1 MVAEGHIT
9 LGWGWCGVGLSLLRV
24 GNLVVLQVM
33 VEVAALL
40 VLVLGWTWLR

>member
-9 LGWGWCGVGLSLLRV
+9 LCLGQCGLGV
-24 GNLVVLQVM
+24 GNLVALQVK

-40 VLVLGWTWLR
+40 VEVLDWTWLV

>member
-1 MVAEGHIT
+1 MVAEGHIA
-9 LGWGWCGVGLSLLRV
+9 LGRGWCGLGLSLLGV

-40 VLVLGWTWLR
+40 VLVLG